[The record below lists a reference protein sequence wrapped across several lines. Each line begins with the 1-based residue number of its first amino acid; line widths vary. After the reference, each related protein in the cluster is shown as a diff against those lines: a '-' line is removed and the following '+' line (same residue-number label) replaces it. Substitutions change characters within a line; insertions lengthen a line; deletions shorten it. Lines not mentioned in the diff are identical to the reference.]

1 MLAFC
6 QGTQRAGGEHGTG
19 EYLLMDEHY
28 QVLSYI
34 DDPFALTV
42 PGRPPRG
49 FSAKRP
55 GSSRIRLHPRR
66 STCVST

>member
-42 PGRPPRG
+42 PGRPSRG

-55 GSSRIRLHPRR
+55 DHRGSGSTPGDRR
-66 STCVST
+66 A